1 VTALVVGL
9 ALWVALAVAG
19 AVVGVKVAR
28 HDGEGGG
35 ATTLFGGIGLAVGGL
50 GGLLVMVPF
59 GSYAEAHWNE
69 RVVTCT
75 VVSKDRTEDD
85 MRIYTEQ
92 CGVFANADSLWRGKT
107 TSGDLWGQIEPGETY
122 DFRVVG
128 WRNGFFSAFPNV
140 LAIEEGP

>member
-1 VTALVVGL
+1 MTALVVGL
-9 ALWVALAVAG
+9 VLWAALAVAG
-19 AVVGVKVAR
+19 AAIGWNLDRQNPGVPA
-28 HDGEGGG
+28 
-35 ATTLFGGIGLAVGGL
+35 LFGAGVGLVV
-50 GGLLVMVPF
+50 GLLVMLPF
-59 GSYAEAHWNE
+59 GSYAETHWNE

-107 TSGDLWGQIEPGETY
+107 TSGDLWGQVEPGQTY
-122 DFRVVG
+122 DMRVVG

-140 LAIEEGP
+140 LEIEGGGSDG